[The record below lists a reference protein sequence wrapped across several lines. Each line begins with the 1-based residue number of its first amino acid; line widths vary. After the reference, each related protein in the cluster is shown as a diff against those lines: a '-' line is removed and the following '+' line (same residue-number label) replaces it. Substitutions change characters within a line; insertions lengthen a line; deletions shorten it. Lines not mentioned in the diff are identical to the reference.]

1 MRSIDDHVA
10 EPPMIDPARLV
21 FVGGLHRSGTTLFAK
36 LLTGHPDVSGL
47 SDTGVWE
54 DEGQHLQDV
63 YPPAADFGGLG
74 RFAFADR
81 AHLTERS
88 TLVSER
94 SRQRL
99 LRAWEPY
106 WDASSALLVE
116 KSPPNLIRFRF
127 LHALFPG
134 ARFIAVVRH
143 PIPVSYAT
151 QKLHRPWDRPTVY
164 RLIDHWIRAHQI
176 FEDDASFLDGVI
188 VVRYEDLTRDP
199 AEILGR
205 VAEELA
211 IERRF
216 RASPVAVQT
225 DRSERYFAKWRRH
238 LANPVLG
245 PRRHRR
251 AQAMDDL
258 VRHWGYSLFEAV

>member
-1 MRSIDDHVA
+1 MRSIVGRLD
-10 EPPMIDPARLV
+10 EPPAIDAARLV
-21 FVGGLHRSGTTLFAK
+21 FVGGLHRSGTTLLAK

-47 SDTGVWE
+47 SNTGVWE

-88 TLVSER
+88 TLVSDR
-94 SRQRL
+94 SRQVL
-99 LRAWEPY
+99 LQAWEPY
-106 WDASSALLVE
+106 WDTSRALLVE

-127 LHALFPG
+127 LQALFPG
-134 ARFIAVVRH
+134 ARFVAVIRH

-151 QKLHRPWDRPTVY
+151 QRLHRPWDRPSVY
-164 RLIDHWIRAHQI
+164 RLIHHWIRAHEI
-176 FEDDASFLDGVI
+176 FEDDASRLDGVI
-188 VVRYEDLTRDP
+188 VVRYEWLTRDP
-199 AEILGR
+199 ADVLGR
-205 VAEELA
+205 VADQLGLSGGFA
-211 IERRF
+211 S
-216 RASPVAVQT
+216 SPVTVET

-245 PRRHRR
+245 RLRRQRARR
-251 AQAMDDL
+251 MVDD
-258 VRHWGYSLFEAV
+258 VRHWDYSLLEE

>member
-1 MRSIDDHVA
+1 MRSVEGRVA
-10 EPPMIDPARLV
+10 GPPAIAAARLV

-47 SDTGVWE
+47 SNTGVWQ

-88 TLVSER
+88 ALVSDR
-94 SRQRL
+94 SRQGL

-106 WDASSALLVE
+106 WDTSRALLVE

-127 LHALFPG
+127 LQALFPG
-134 ARFIAVVRH
+134 ARFVAVIRH
-143 PIPVSYAT
+143 PIPVSYST
-151 QKLHRPWDRPTVY
+151 QRLYRPWDRPSVY
-164 RLIDHWIRAHQI
+164 SLINHWIRAHEI
-176 FEDDASFLDGVI
+176 FERDASRLDGVI
-188 VVRYEDLTRDP
+188 VVRYEQLTADP
-199 AEILGR
+199 ADVLGR
-205 VAEELA
+205 VADQLGLA
-211 IERRF
+211 RRF
-216 RASPVAVQT
+216 ASSPVTVET

-238 LANPVLG
+238 LANPIYG
-245 PRRHRR
+245 RQRRQR
-251 AQAMDDL
+251 AQGMVDDL
-258 VRHWGYSLFEAV
+258 RRWRYSLLEE

>member
-1 MRSIDDHVA
+1 MRSIDHHVA
-10 EPPMIDPARLV
+10 ELHTIDTARLV

-81 AHLTERS
+81 AHMTERS
-88 TLVSER
+88 ALVSGLN
-94 SRQRL
+94 RQRL
-99 LRAWEPY
+99 LRAWGPY
-106 WDASSALLVE
+106 WDTSSALLVE

-127 LHALFPG
+127 LQALFPG
-134 ARFIAVVRH
+134 ARSIAVIRH

-151 QKLHRPWDRPTVY
+151 QRLHRPWDRPTVY

-176 FEDDASFLDGVI
+176 FEDDARFLDDVI
-188 VVRYEDLTRDP
+188 VVRYEDLTTNTADV
-199 AEILGR
+199 LGR
-205 VAEELA
+205 VAKELA
-211 IERRF
+211 IPPRF
-216 RASPVAVQT
+216 PALPIVVQT
-225 DRSERYFAKWRRH
+225 DRSERYFTKWSRH
-238 LANPVLG
+238 LAKPGLG
-245 PRRHRR
+245 PRRRRR
-251 AQAMDDL
+251 ARAMDDL
-258 VRHWGYSLFEAV
+258 VRHWGYSLFEAA

>member
-1 MRSIDDHVA
+1 MRSIDDQVA
-10 EPPMIDPARLV
+10 EPQTIDAARLV

-81 AHLTERS
+81 AHMTERS

-94 SRQRL
+94 NRQRL

-106 WDASSALLVE
+106 WDANSALLVE

-127 LHALFPG
+127 LQALFPG

-151 QKLHRPWDRPTVY
+151 QRLHRPWDRPTVY

-176 FEDDASFLDGVI
+176 FEDDAPFLEGVI
-188 VVRYEDLTRDP
+188 FVRYEDLTRNP
-199 AEILGR
+199 ADVLGR

-211 IERRF
+211 MPRRF
-216 RASPVAVQT
+216 RALPVGVQT
-225 DRSERYFAKWRRH
+225 DRSERYFAKWKRH

-251 AQAMDDL
+251 AHAIDEL
-258 VRHWGYSLFEAV
+258 VQHWGYSLFDAV

>member
-1 MRSIDDHVA
+1 MRSIDDHVP

-88 TLVSER
+88 ALVSER

-106 WDASSALLVE
+106 WDVSSALLVE

-216 RASPVAVQT
+216 RASLVAVQT